1 MTQPRSVCQKAG
13 AAGGPGRSSLMDT
26 VLPSP
31 GVLED
36 RWSQR
41 EADGGGYRL
50 AVLTGPKGTPGFS
63 YSTSI
68 KRSTFYVL

>member
-1 MTQPRSVCQKAG
+1 MTQSGSVCQKPG
-13 AAGGPGRSSLMDT
+13 AAGGPGRPFLMDT
-26 VLPSP
+26 VLPPP
-31 GVLED
+31 GVLGD

-50 AVLTGPKGTPGFS
+50 GVLTGPKGTPGFS